1 MSVDRGELGGFH
13 VVDPELYR
21 RYRADVVALS
31 NSHQRNINEF
41 LDCMDSGLAGFQLG
55 DVEAFFAPGQHE
67 VVEPTNHIATVTDR
81 GRGPCLGRLQDFR
94 QLAGQQLAGDATS
107 LQQ

>member
-1 MSVDRGELGGFH
+1 MIATST
-13 VVDPELYR
+13 
-21 RYRADVVALS
+21 S
-31 NSHQRNINEF
+31 S

-81 GRGPCLGRLQDFR
+81 GRGPCLAASRAIANAVSTASSLECGIWVIGRPVNGAI
-94 QLAGQQLAGDATS
+94 AGVVTG
-107 LQQ
+107 